1 MDDKKCECDCKCCS
15 GSKDKSARLLLT
27 FFLFVIVILLS
38 GIFYSMQGMMSMCSS
53 SSKSSVCPIMFKS
66 GGQVAK

>member
-1 MDDKKCECDCKCCS
+1 MDDKKCECNCKCGC
-15 GSKDKSARLLLT
+15 GSKDKSARLLLV

-53 SSKSSVCPIMFKS
+53 SSKAPMCPIMFKS
-66 GGQVAK
+66 GGQTAK